1 MNSFHLPGYYWYV
14 KGEIPI
20 TTQVDI
26 DTIIPICTDVL
37 YSSFRRL
44 GFDEFSSEVLARIP
58 KANRT
63 KGSLGKIKYFYNRQL
78 LYQLTSKPIPTTDQ
92 YITVPRKR
100 EPAGE
105 VQMDILAIQ
114 KYYRDVNYN
123 IKYLVVIVDIY
134 SRFVWCAPVG
144 QLKVG
149 KVLSAI
155 TYAFS
160 RPGIAVQVFEYIQNK
175 VQRVV
180 IDGGS
185 EFKKD
190 FPMKMT
196 QLFPNST
203 VHITPPKNTTFN
215 RPTLSGPIE
224 SAIRMLRKI
233 LRDYALQRNTNILA
247 TSAEHEQQ
255 AQAGLNAIL
264 DSYNSMK
271 RSILQNKSPID
282 VAEHM
287 IGGQDQDVD
296 KLTQHMKTQR
306 DKQVQKKYH
315 FQNNEFPIITSKTQG
330 YGYRLYIQPNGFPK
344 EVDFRMS
351 LQLYYIHNYD
361 SQNVILLD
369 WETNES
375 KRSVWQQLVLV
386 KAPVIPGSEQINRF
400 IKKEEKIW
408 GFKKPAPKEVV
419 KPYQIT
425 PAIAA
430 AVDPEAKLPH
440 PGNAPTRKSP
450 RLK

>member
-160 RPGIAVQVFEYIQNK
+160 
-175 VQRVV
+175 
-180 IDGGS
+180 
-185 EFKKD
+185 
-190 FPMKMT
+190 
-196 QLFPNST
+196 
-203 VHITPPKNTTFN
+203 
-215 RPTLSGPIE
+215 
-224 SAIRMLRKI
+224 
-233 LRDYALQRNTNILA
+233 
-247 TSAEHEQQ
+247 
-255 AQAGLNAIL
+255 
-264 DSYNSMK
+264 
-271 RSILQNKSPID
+271 
-282 VAEHM
+282 
-287 IGGQDQDVD
+287 
-296 KLTQHMKTQR
+296 
-306 DKQVQKKYH
+306 
-315 FQNNEFPIITSKTQG
+315 
-330 YGYRLYIQPNGFPK
+330 
-344 EVDFRMS
+344 
-351 LQLYYIHNYD
+351 
-361 SQNVILLD
+361 
-369 WETNES
+369 
-375 KRSVWQQLVLV
+375 
-386 KAPVIPGSEQINRF
+386 
-400 IKKEEKIW
+400 
-408 GFKKPAPKEVV
+408 
-419 KPYQIT
+419 
-425 PAIAA
+425 
-430 AVDPEAKLPH
+430 
-440 PGNAPTRKSP
+440 
-450 RLK
+450 